1 MPASYGWKASFQSCV
16 ISRIE
21 ADDAKAGSKL
31 KILRARQCY
40 GFRMELGE
48 AVRCSR
54 KGSRCYGERG
64 TTVRGTGELIPTQLE
79 EQGERGKGTT
89 PKKDTSESSLK
100 LPPEMVD
107 VTSQH
112 LGKIF
117 AIVGISPSKPK
128 E

>member
-1 MPASYGWKASFQSCV
+1 MVREERPFAAPENSSRPSSKDKASG
-16 ISRIE
+16 R
-21 ADDAKAGSKL
+21 
-31 KILRARQCY
+31 
-40 GFRMELGE
+40 
-48 AVRCSR
+48 
-54 KGSRCYGERG
+54 
-64 TTVRGTGELIPTQLE
+64 
-79 EQGERGKGTT
+79 KGTT